1 MSRVVESG
9 ALLRGARA
17 LSEGPEALRAIR
29 EEVER
34 KFAADGLPTLKTEA
48 YRFTPASLFI
58 ESAKTE
64 EAGSIPEALARAEA
78 LPRLGAHRL
87 ILVDGL
93 PASLPAIPGLSAEL
107 FSSSKLPL
115 GGLKSFDSPDA
126 FARLNALR
134 FRDALALRVEA
145 DFDEASTLEIVHVST
160 EREGSVRYPRLLI
173 DIPSGRGLRLIERV
187 IGAIDESS
195 SSHSVLDL
203 RLGDDARLEH
213 LRIARDRAL
222 SSASIVATL
231 GRGAHYQSHLLSAD
245 GRLSRLNYHV
255 FLEGEGAD
263 ASLFGA
269 YVADDHEQLDHYLR
283 IEHLVPRCTSQ
294 MRYRGVIDDRA
305 TAIFDGITVVH
316 RDAQQTI
323 ADQENRNLLLSES
336 ATIHTKP
343 HLEIDADDV
352 KCSHGTTVGSLDTD
366 ALFYMAARGIPE
378 AEARAILTRAFI
390 EAVFDSLGFGAQR
403 DALRAFIKDELGY
416 GSEDEL

>member
-1 MSRVVESG
+1 
-9 ALLRGARA
+9 
-17 LSEGPEALRAIR
+17 
-29 EEVER
+29 
-34 KFAADGLPTLKTEA
+34 
-48 YRFTPASLFI
+48 
-58 ESAKTE
+58 
-64 EAGSIPEALARAEA
+64 
-78 LPRLGAHRL
+78 
-87 ILVDGL
+87 
-93 PASLPAIPGLSAEL
+93 
-107 FSSSKLPL
+107 
-115 GGLKSFDSPDA
+115 
-126 FARLNALR
+126 
-134 FRDALALRVEA
+134 
-145 DFDEASTLEIVHVST
+145 
-160 EREGSVRYPRLLI
+160 
-173 DIPSGRGLRLIERV
+173 RV

-203 RLGDDARLEH
+203 RLGDGARLEH

-231 GRGAHYQSHLLSAD
+231 GRGARYQSHVLSAD
-245 GRLSRLNYHV
+245 GKLSRLNYHV

-323 ADQENRNLLLSES
+323 ADQENRNLLLSDS
-336 ATIHTKP
+336 AKVHTKP

-352 KCSHGTTVGSLDTD
+352 KCSHGTTVGSLDAD